1 MFRDTF
7 HENKLLDTLV
17 FPILDSS
24 EIGICIIGKNGIIH
38 EINDA
43 FIKLFGYSR
52 SEVLNKHFSTI
63 IMEENREYSLKQHQD
78 FMENGYFDKREVL
91 LRRKSGQFFFAQLTD
106 LKINDEA
113 GNLYRITTFLD
124 VTEKKHNDLV
134 KSILGKLPSE
144 AEVADTF
151 ESMFRIV
158 HASTEQLMPACN
170 FYAALCDEGGD
181 TVSYLYKANEL
192 FDAENDKRNTRL
204 YDELIR
210 YTFNSGRPVLL
221 KGEDLKKLFEE
232 KLPDEDLMPR
242 VVLGAV
248 LKIKGK
254 NAGVIILPNFEDKNA
269 FNECHLS
276 VIGRLSET
284 VSAIME
290 RRKYEEQLTIT
301 IEKAEE
307 SNRMKTAFLAQ
318 MSHEIRTPINTILSF
333 TSLLKEKCEGI
344 LEEELKESFNI
355 IESGGRRLIR
365 TIDMILNMSQLQSE
379 CLDLEPQ
386 ELDLSTDIIAPVMK
400 DFYASAKAKNL
411 SFSFNNQVVGEK
423 VVGDQSTIRQ
433 IFEQLI
439 DNAIKYTRTGKVEIT
454 QHLNSMGRVCVAVK
468 DTGIG
473 ISKEYM
479 PKLFTAFSQEEM
491 GYTRRFEGNG
501 LGLAMVKKYA
511 ELNNAMIMVESEK
524 GQGATFTVVFP

>member
-43 FIKLFGYSR
+43 FLKLFGFTR
-52 SEVLNKHFSTI
+52 NEVLSKHFSSV
-63 IMEENREYSLKQHQD
+63 IMEENKEYSLKQHQD

-91 LRRKSGQFFFAQLTD
+91 LRQKSGQFFFAQVTD

-113 GNLYRITTFLD
+113 GNLYRTTAFLNI
-124 VTEKKHNDLV
+124 TEKKHNDLV
-134 KSILGKLPSE
+134 KSILGKLPIE
-144 AEVADTF
+144 AEPADTF

-170 FYAALCDEGGD
+170 FYAALCDEGCESI
-181 TVSYLYKANEL
+181 SYLYQANQL
-192 FDAENDKRNTRL
+192 FDNEEEKNNTL
-204 YDELIR
+204 VYDQLIR
-210 YTFNSGRPVLL
+210 KIMNEGGPVLL
-221 KGEDLKKLFEE
+221 KGENLKNLFDQKTLDEE
-232 KLPDEDLMPR
+232 IIPR
-242 VVLGAV
+242 VVLASV
-248 LKIKGK
+248 LKIKGS
-254 NAGVIILPNFEDKNA
+254 NAGVILLPNFEDKDA
-269 FNECHLS
+269 FTESHLP
-276 VIGRLSET
+276 IIRLLSET
-284 VSAIME
+284 VSTIME

-301 IEKAEE
+301 KEKAEE

-379 CLDLEPQ
+379 CLDTNPQ
-386 ELDLSTDIIAPVMK
+386 EVDLSTDIIAPVMK
-400 DFYASAKAKNL
+400 EFYASAKAKNL

-423 VVGDQSTIRQ
+423 VFGDQSTIKQ

-439 DNAIKYTRTGKVEIT
+439 DNAIKYTRTGKVEIS
-454 QHLNSMGRVCVAVK
+454 QYLNSYGRVCVSIK

-473 ISKEYM
+473 ISKEYL

-511 ELNNAMIMVESEK
+511 ELNNAAIIVESEK
-524 GQGATFTVVFP
+524 GQGSTFTVAFQ